1 MGMPRQAQ
9 IDPIDKAGGM
19 PVNTGASNLENIESI
34 ADADER
40 EIARLM
46 QEDANEIAA

>member
-1 MGMPRQAQ
+1 
-9 IDPIDKAGGM
+9 M
-19 PVNTGASNLENIESI
+19 PVNQEASAFATGPSNLGNLESI